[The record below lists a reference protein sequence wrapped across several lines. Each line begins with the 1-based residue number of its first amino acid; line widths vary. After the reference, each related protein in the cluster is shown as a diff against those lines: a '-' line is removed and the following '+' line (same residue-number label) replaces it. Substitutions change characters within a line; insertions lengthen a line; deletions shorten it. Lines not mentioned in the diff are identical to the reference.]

1 MKCKVSGKEI
11 TPFMSFGKMPMANGF
26 LEPEEFNNEFFYELE
41 VGFSEDNFLFQVND
55 HPKSNKIFNDKYPF
69 YTHQLKIIG
78 MVAEWDGELQIEPT
92 SIKVINE
99 NYEFQ
104 SNEVS
109 ISSILQGNHDGIII
123 TFSGIITDYINLIE
137 HEGPHII
144 KISEDINK
152 SSLEIAIWDDGWT
165 SFHQELITK
174 CPFYTHELKVTGMV
188 DRYEGEIQINGSSI
202 QIINENH
209 EFQPTIESISSVYQ
223 GNHNNKIITC
233 KGLLVDYFDIT

>member
-1 MKCKVSGKEI
+1 M
-11 TPFMSFGKMPMANGF
+11 FFGIKLIKLG
-26 LEPEEFNNEFFYELE
+26 LIE
-41 VGFSEDNFLFQVND
+41 
-55 HPKSNKIFNDKYPF
+55 KYPF